1 MAPPADLPP
10 KSRGLRALSEQKLA
24 ELIGRLL
31 TIGVAV
37 AAFVVLVGGIVDLA
51 ASARENV
58 DYSRLEPMPPSLRH
72 ADGIVGGALKFEGPA
87 LIQLG
92 ILLLIATPV
101 ARVAFAAL
109 AFMRQRDRLYVTATL
124 IVLCFLLFGLFG
136 HVL

>member
-1 MAPPADLPP
+1 MAPTTDLPP
-10 KSRGLRALSEQKLA
+10 KSRGLRALSEQQLA

-31 TIGVAV
+31 AIGVAV
-37 AAFVVLVGGIVDLA
+37 AAVVVLAGGIVDLA
-51 ASARENV
+51 ASARETF
-58 DYSRLEPMPPSLRH
+58 DYRRMEPLPSSLRH
-72 ADGIVGGALKFEGPA
+72 ADGIVGGAVKLQGPA

-101 ARVAFAAL
+101 ARVAFAAV

-136 HVL
+136 HV